1 MPQSRLQRGEADRSS
16 RNGST
21 FLRLADSG
29 HSTSILGSPGVAAPS
44 HMTLARAPV
53 GSATSRSSLSRSGPE
68 AVPSFPRSF
77 PHYGIRI
84 PKPLAIRG

>member
-29 HSTSILGSPGVAAPS
+29 HSTSLLGTPGVAAPS
-44 HMTLARAPV
+44 HMTLGRAPV